1 MYTKEDS
8 QRIGHNMKLLR
19 ISEGLTQNDLC
30 NQLFLTRTT
39 YLSYENG
46 TKAAD
51 LKTIDALS
59 SFYNVSFD
67 SIVTKDLSER
77 YMNSIFFGITNEEER
92 EIMQDYDKLSSVSK
106 DIITELINTLLSR
119 EMLFYP
125 NYVSKEKKTGNRK

>member
-8 QRIGHNMKLLR
+8 HRIGHNMKLLR

-46 TKAAD
+46 AKVAD

-59 SFYNVSFD
+59 NFYNVSFD
-67 SIVTKDLSER
+67 SLVTKDLSDR
-77 YMNSIFFGITNEEER
+77 YMHTIFFGIANEEER
-92 EIMQDYDKLSSVSK
+92 EVMQDYDKLSSISK
-106 DIITELINTLLSR
+106 DIITELINTLQSR
-119 EMLFYP
+119 EMAYYS
-125 NYVSKEKKTGNRK
+125 NYFHQEKKTGNRK